1 MARFV
6 LPRNRITLSADDT
19 LGLGMPLER
28 ESQPLSLLH
37 GLQRGGGFLGPRLC
51 LEPELLL
58 LFLHLRREGFI
69 FQKGN
74 LPPRFV

>member
-37 GLQRGGGFLGPRLC
+37 GLQKRRWLLGTQALV
-51 LEPELLL
+51 
-58 LFLHLRREGFI
+58 GT
-69 FQKGN
+69 
-74 LPPRFV
+74 